1 MYSQSN
7 LFNGTFDSLNDFVQ
21 NDRIWPIL
29 CLVEVH
35 SVVYTHIPHVLV
47 SLPASQSVIYL

>member
-21 NDRIWPIL
+21 NEQIWPIL

-35 SVVYTHIPHVLV
+35 SVVYTHIYTYHMF
-47 SLPASQSVIYL
+47 